1 MNINNFIKRKYIRL
15 QGSRNI
21 LKLNYFIEKYFRDKK
36 LGNIGFNFSDKPNRQ
51 TIVQKIIE
59 IKNINVSYGL
69 NHVLKDVNLSID
81 NKDFYTFLG
90 PSGCGK
96 TTLLRL
102 IAGFEKSQ
110 SGEVFIGGQ
119 EVSSLNPWE
128 RDVGMV
134 FQNYAL
140 WPHMTVYK
148 NISFGLEEKKI
159 NSKEIETRVAEVLE
173 LVDLDGLSKR
183 YPYQLSGGQQQRVAL
198 ARTLVVKPKVL
209 LLDEPLSN
217 LDAKLRVQMRKEL
230 LELHHKLDI
239 TTIFVTHD
247 QEEANA
253 MSTNL
258 AILNEGIVQQ
268 MGRPVDLYNNPTNAF
283 VANFLGT
290 TNVIEG
296 EFQNSVFTSKNGMVI
311 KGIGADAKGTS
322 VLLRPQN
329 LYLENKNNSLGLR
342 GLSLEEFEG
351 TVENQE
357 FLGNIV
363 RYVVNVKNHSLV
375 IDTLHEVDKKIYYP
389 KEKITMFLDSK
400 KIKFL

>member
-1 MNINNFIKRKYIRL
+1 M
-15 QGSRNI
+15 S
-21 LKLNYFIEKYFRDKK
+21 E
-36 LGNIGFNFSDKPNRQ
+36 
-51 TIVQKIIE
+51 TIIE
-59 IKNINVSYGL
+59 IKNINVSYGS
-69 NHVLKDVNLSID
+69 NHVLKEVSLNIE

-102 IAGFEKSQ
+102 IAGFEKSS
-110 SGEVFIGGQ
+110 SGELFIDGK
-119 EVSSLNPWE
+119 EVSNLNPWE

-159 NSKEIETRVAEVLE
+159 DKKEIKTRVDEVLE
-173 LVDLDGLSKR
+173 LVDLKDLSGR
-183 YPYQLSGGQQQRVAL
+183 YPFQLSGGQQQRVAL

-230 LELHHKLDI
+230 QDLHKKIGI
-239 TTIFVTHD
+239 TSIFVTHD
-247 QEEANA
+247 QEEANS

-258 AILNEGIVQQ
+258 AILNEGVVQQ
-268 MGRPVDLYNNPTNAF
+268 VGKPVDLYNNPENIF

-290 TNVIEG
+290 TNVIDG
-296 EFQNSVFTSKNGMVI
+296 TFKNNNFTSSEGLEIKNI
-311 KGIGADAKGTS
+311 IDDKKGTNI
-322 VLLRPQN
+322 LLRPQN
-329 LYLENKNNSLGLR
+329 LYLHGDNNDFQN
-342 GLSLEEFEG
+342 FEG
-351 TVENQE
+351 IVINQE

-363 RYVVNVKNHSLV
+363 RYTVDVKNHLLTVDS
-375 IDTLHEVDKKIYYP
+375 LHEVNKKIYSP
-389 KEKITMFLDSK
+389 NEKIKIYLDPS
-400 KIKFL
+400 KIKIL

>member
-1 MNINNFIKRKYIRL
+1 M
-15 QGSRNI
+15 Q
-21 LKLNYFIEKYFRDKK
+21 D
-36 LGNIGFNFSDKPNRQ
+36 P
-51 TIVQKIIE
+51 IIQ
-59 IKNINVSYGL
+59 IKNINVSYGT
-69 NHVLKDVNLSID
+69 NHVLKDVNLTIH

-110 SGEVFIGGQ
+110 SGELYIAGQ
-119 EVSSLNPWE
+119 EVSKSNPWE

-148 NISFGLEEKKI
+148 NVSFGLEEKKI
-159 NSKEIETRVAEVLE
+159 NKDEIDQRVKAILE
-173 LVDLDGLSKR
+173 LVDLKDLSKR

-230 LELHHKLDI
+230 LDLHNKLDI

-258 AILNEGIVQQ
+258 AIFNEGVVQQ
-268 MGRPVDLYNNPTNAF
+268 KGKPVDLYNNPANTF

-290 TNVIEG
+290 TNVLEG
-296 EFQNSVFTSKNGMVI
+296 TIANNVFTSNQGLVI
-311 KGIGADAKGTS
+311 QGLASDAKGSS

-329 LYLENKNNSLGLR
+329 LYLEQKDNLQAFSGV
-342 GLSLEEFEG
+342 
-351 TVENQE
+351 VEHQE

-363 RYVVNVKNHSLV
+363 RYIVNVNNHALV
-375 IDTLHEVDKKIYYP
+375 VDTLHEIDKVIHAPKAEIQIY
-389 KEKITMFLDSK
+389 LDPA

>member
-1 MNINNFIKRKYIRL
+1 M
-15 QGSRNI
+15 S
-21 LKLNYFIEKYFRDKK
+21 
-36 LGNIGFNFSDKPNRQ
+36 SS
-51 TIVQKIIE
+51 IIE
-59 IKNINVSYGL
+59 IKNINVSYGS
-69 NHVLKDVNLSID
+69 NHVLKDVNLNIE

-102 IAGFEKSQ
+102 VAGFEKSS
-110 SGEVFIGGQ
+110 SGELFIDGK
-119 EVSSLNPWE
+119 EVSNLNPWE

-148 NISFGLEEKKI
+148 NICFGLEEKKV
-159 NSKEIETRVAEVLE
+159 NKKEIDIRVDEVLE
-173 LVDLDGLSKR
+173 LVDLKDLRNR

-230 LELHHKLDI
+230 LDLHTKIGI

-247 QEEANA
+247 QEEANS

-258 AILNEGIVQQ
+258 AILNDGVVQQ
-268 MGRPVDLYNNPTNAF
+268 VGKPVDLYNNPANTF

-290 TNVIEG
+290 TNVISG
-296 EFQNSVFTSKNGMVI
+296 TFKNNIFTSNNGLI
-311 KGIGADAKGTS
+311 INDIPDNQNATS
-322 VLLRPQN
+322 ILLRPQN
-329 LYLENKNNSLGLR
+329 LYFENFDTKLQNFSAKIK
-342 GLSLEEFEG
+342 S
-351 TVENQE
+351 QE
-357 FLGNIV
+357 FLGNII
-363 RYVVNVKNHSLV
+363 RYSIEVKNHLLTV
-375 IDTLHEVDKKIYYP
+375 DTLHEINKKIFSP
-389 KEKITMFLDSK
+389 NEDIKIYIDSS
-400 KIKFL
+400 KIKAL

>member
-1 MNINNFIKRKYIRL
+1 M
-15 QGSRNI
+15 Q
-21 LKLNYFIEKYFRDKK
+21 D
-36 LGNIGFNFSDKPNRQ
+36 P
-51 TIVQKIIE
+51 IIQ
-59 IKNINVSYGL
+59 IKNINVSYGT
-69 NHVLKDVNLSID
+69 NHVLKDVNLTIH

-110 SGEVFIGGQ
+110 SGELYIAGQ
-119 EVSSLNPWE
+119 EVSKSNPWE

-148 NISFGLEEKKI
+148 NVSFGLEEKKI
-159 NSKEIETRVAEVLE
+159 NKDEIDQRVKAILE
-173 LVDLDGLSKR
+173 LVDLKDLSKR

-230 LELHHKLDI
+230 LDLHNKLDI

-258 AILNEGIVQQ
+258 AIFNEGVVQQ
-268 MGRPVDLYNNPTNAF
+268 KGKPVDLYNNPANTF

-290 TNVIEG
+290 TNVLEG
-296 EFQNSVFTSKNGMVI
+296 TIANNTFTSNQGLVI
-311 KGIGADAKGTS
+311 QGLASDAKGSS

-329 LYLENKNNSLGLR
+329 FYLEQKNNLQ
-342 GLSLEEFEG
+342 EFSG
-351 TVENQE
+351 IVEHQE

-363 RYVVNVKNHSLV
+363 RYIVNVNNHSLV
-375 IDTLHEVDKKIYYP
+375 VDTLHEIDKVIHAPKAAIKIY
-389 KEKITMFLDSK
+389 LDPA

>member
-1 MNINNFIKRKYIRL
+1 M
-15 QGSRNI
+15 S
-21 LKLNYFIEKYFRDKK
+21 E
-36 LGNIGFNFSDKPNRQ
+36 
-51 TIVQKIIE
+51 TIIE
-59 IKNINVSYGL
+59 IKNINVSYGS
-69 NHVLKDVNLSID
+69 NHVLKDVSLNIE

-102 IAGFEKSQ
+102 IAGFEKSS
-110 SGEVFIGGQ
+110 SGELFIDGK
-119 EVSSLNPWE
+119 EVSNLNPWE

-159 NSKEIETRVAEVLE
+159 DKKEIKSRVDEVLE
-173 LVDLDGLSKR
+173 LVDLKDLSGR
-183 YPYQLSGGQQQRVAL
+183 YPFQLSGGQQQRVAL

-230 LELHHKLDI
+230 QDLDKKIGI
-239 TTIFVTHD
+239 TSIFVTHD
-247 QEEANA
+247 QEEANS

-258 AILNEGIVQQ
+258 AILNEGVVQQ
-268 MGRPVDLYNNPTNAF
+268 VGKPVDLYNNPENIF

-290 TNVIEG
+290 TNVIDG
-296 EFQNSVFTSKNGMVI
+296 TFKNNNFTSSEGLEI
-311 KGIGADAKGTS
+311 KDIIDDKKGTNI
-322 VLLRPQN
+322 LLRPQN
-329 LYLENKNNSLGLR
+329 LYLHGNNNNFQN
-342 GLSLEEFEG
+342 FEG
-351 TVENQE
+351 IVINQE

-363 RYVVNVKNHSLV
+363 RYTVDVKNHLLIVDS
-375 IDTLHEVDKKIYYP
+375 LHEVNKKIYSP
-389 KEKITMFLDSK
+389 NEKIKIYLDPS
-400 KIKFL
+400 KIKIL

>member
-1 MNINNFIKRKYIRL
+1 M
-15 QGSRNI
+15 Q
-21 LKLNYFIEKYFRDKK
+21 D
-36 LGNIGFNFSDKPNRQ
+36 P
-51 TIVQKIIE
+51 IIQ
-59 IKNINVSYGL
+59 IKNINVSYGT
-69 NHVLKDVNLSID
+69 NHVLKDVNLTIH

-110 SGEVFIGGQ
+110 SGELYIAGQ
-119 EVSSLNPWE
+119 EVSNSNPWE

-148 NISFGLEEKKI
+148 NVSFGLEEKKI
-159 NSKEIETRVAEVLE
+159 PKDEIDQRVKEILA
-173 LVDLDGLSKR
+173 LVDLQDLSKR

-230 LELHHKLDI
+230 LDLHNQLGI

-258 AILNEGIVQQ
+258 AIFNEGVVQQ
-268 MGRPVDLYNNPTNAF
+268 MGKPVDLYNNPANTF

-290 TNVIEG
+290 TNVLEG
-296 EFQNSVFTSKNGMVI
+296 TIANTVFTSNQGLVI
-311 KGIGADAKGTS
+311 QGLASDAKGSS

-329 LYLENKNNSLGLR
+329 LYLEQKDNLQAFSGI
-342 GLSLEEFEG
+342 
-351 TVENQE
+351 VEHQE

-363 RYVVNVKNHSLV
+363 RYIVNVNNHALV
-375 IDTLHEVDKKIYYP
+375 VDTLHEIDKVIHAPKAEIQIY
-389 KEKITMFLDSK
+389 LDPA

>member
-1 MNINNFIKRKYIRL
+1 M
-15 QGSRNI
+15 Q
-21 LKLNYFIEKYFRDKK
+21 D
-36 LGNIGFNFSDKPNRQ
+36 P
-51 TIVQKIIE
+51 IIQ
-59 IKNINVSYGL
+59 IKNINVSYGT
-69 NHVLKDVNLSID
+69 NHVLKDVNLTIH

-110 SGEVFIGGQ
+110 SGELYIAGQ
-119 EVSSLNPWE
+119 EVSNSNPWE

-148 NISFGLEEKKI
+148 NVSFGLEEKKI
-159 NSKEIETRVAEVLE
+159 PKDEIDQRVKEILA
-173 LVDLDGLSKR
+173 LVDLQDLSKR

-230 LELHHKLDI
+230 LDLHNQLGI

-258 AILNEGIVQQ
+258 AIFNEGVVQQ
-268 MGRPVDLYNNPTNAF
+268 MGKPVDLYNNPANTF

-290 TNVIEG
+290 TNVLEG
-296 EFQNSVFTSKNGMVI
+296 TIANTVFTSNQGLVI
-311 KGIGADAKGTS
+311 QGLASDAKGSS

-329 LYLENKNNSLGLR
+329 LYLEQKDNLQAFSGI
-342 GLSLEEFEG
+342 
-351 TVENQE
+351 VEHQE

-363 RYVVNVKNHSLV
+363 RYIVNVNNHALV
-375 IDTLHEVDKKIYYP
+375 VDTLHEIDKAIHAPQAEIQIY
-389 KEKITMFLDSK
+389 LDPA

>member
-1 MNINNFIKRKYIRL
+1 M
-15 QGSRNI
+15 
-21 LKLNYFIEKYFRDKK
+21 
-36 LGNIGFNFSDKPNRQ
+36 SDS
-51 TIVQKIIE
+51 IIE
-59 IKNINVSYGL
+59 IKDINVSYGS
-69 NHVLKDVNLSID
+69 NHVLKDVNLNIN

-159 NSKEIETRVAEVLE
+159 NSKEIETRVGEVLE

-258 AILNEGIVQQ
+258 AIFNEGIVQQ

-290 TNVIEG
+290 TNVIAV
-296 EFQNSVFTSKNGMVI
+296 SYTHL
-311 KGIGADAKGTS
+311 T
-322 VLLRPQN
+322 LP
-329 LYLENKNNSLGLR
+329 
-342 GLSLEEFEG
+342 
-351 TVENQE
+351 TTP
-357 FLGNIV
+357 
-363 RYVVNVKNHSLV
+363 YV
-375 IDTLHEVDKKIYYP
+375 
-389 KEKITMFLDSK
+389 
-400 KIKFL
+400 

>member
-1 MNINNFIKRKYIRL
+1 M
-15 QGSRNI
+15 S
-21 LKLNYFIEKYFRDKK
+21 
-36 LGNIGFNFSDKPNRQ
+36 SS
-51 TIVQKIIE
+51 IIE
-59 IKNINVSYGL
+59 IKNINVSYGS
-69 NHVLKDVNLSID
+69 NHVLKDVNLNIE

-102 IAGFEKSQ
+102 VAGFEKSS
-110 SGEVFIGGQ
+110 SGELFIDGK
-119 EVSSLNPWE
+119 EVSNLNPWE

-148 NISFGLEEKKI
+148 NICFGLEEKKV
-159 NSKEIETRVAEVLE
+159 NKKEIDIRVDEVLE
-173 LVDLDGLSKR
+173 LVDLKDLRNR

-230 LELHHKLDI
+230 LDLHTKIGI

-247 QEEANA
+247 QEEANS

-258 AILNEGIVQQ
+258 AILNDGVVQQ
-268 MGRPVDLYNNPTNAF
+268 VGKPVDLYNNPANTF

-290 TNVIEG
+290 TNVISG
-296 EFQNSVFTSKNGMVI
+296 TFKNNIFTSNNGLI
-311 KGIGADAKGTS
+311 INDIPDNQNATS
-322 VLLRPQN
+322 ILLRPQN
-329 LYLENKNNSLGLR
+329 LYFENFDTKLQN
-342 GLSLEEFEG
+342 FTA
-351 TVENQE
+351 TVKNQE
-357 FLGNIV
+357 FLGNII
-363 RYVVNVKNHSLV
+363 RYSIEVKNHLLTV
-375 IDTLHEVDKKIYYP
+375 DTLHEINKKIFSP
-389 KEKITMFLDSK
+389 NEDIKIYIDSS
-400 KIKFL
+400 KIKAL

>member
-1 MNINNFIKRKYIRL
+1 MNEN
-15 QGSRNI
+15 
-21 LKLNYFIEKYFRDKK
+21 
-36 LGNIGFNFSDKPNRQ
+36 
-51 TIVQKIIE
+51 IIE
-59 IKNINVSYGL
+59 IKNINVSYGS
-69 NHVLKDVNLSID
+69 NHVLKDINLNIK

-110 SGEVFIGGQ
+110 SGELFIGGK
-119 EVSSLNPWE
+119 EISNSNPWE

-159 NSKEIETRVAEVLE
+159 KNSEIQKRVEDVLE
-173 LVDLDGLSKR
+173 LVDLKDLSKR

-230 LELHHKLDI
+230 LDLHNKIDI

-253 MSTNL
+253 MSSNL
-258 AILNEGIVQQ
+258 AIFNEGIVQQ
-268 MGRPVDLYNNPTNAF
+268 VGKPVDLYNNPANTF

-296 EFQNSVFTSKNGMVI
+296 EIKNLIFTSKKGLII
-311 KGIGADAKGTS
+311 KNINKNAKGDS
-322 VLLRPQN
+322 ILLRPQN
-329 LYLENKNNSLGLR
+329 LYLESKN
-342 GLSLEEFEG
+342 EKFEKFVG
-351 TVENQE
+351 NVKSQE

-363 RYVVNVKNHSLV
+363 RYIVNIKDHLL
-375 IDTLHEVDKKIYYP
+375 ILDTLHEADKKIYSSN
-389 KEKITMFLDSK
+389 EEITFYIDAE

>member
-1 MNINNFIKRKYIRL
+1 M
-15 QGSRNI
+15 S
-21 LKLNYFIEKYFRDKK
+21 E
-36 LGNIGFNFSDKPNRQ
+36 
-51 TIVQKIIE
+51 TIIE
-59 IKNINVSYGL
+59 IKNINVSYGS
-69 NHVLKDVNLSID
+69 NHVLKDVSLNIE

-102 IAGFEKSQ
+102 IAGFEKSS
-110 SGEVFIGGQ
+110 SGELFIDGK
-119 EVSSLNPWE
+119 EVSNLNPWE

-148 NISFGLEEKKI
+148 NISFGLEEKKLDK
-159 NSKEIETRVAEVLE
+159 KEIKNRVDEVLE
-173 LVDLDGLSKR
+173 LVDLKDLSGR
-183 YPYQLSGGQQQRVAL
+183 YPFQLSGGQQQRVAL

-230 LELHHKLDI
+230 QDLHKKIGI
-239 TTIFVTHD
+239 TSIFVTHD
-247 QEEANA
+247 QEEANS

-268 MGRPVDLYNNPTNAF
+268 VGKPVDLYNNPENIF

-290 TNVIEG
+290 TNVIDG
-296 EFQNSVFTSKNGMVI
+296 TIKDNSFTSSEGLEI
-311 KGIGADAKGTS
+311 KDIIDDKKGTNI
-322 VLLRPQN
+322 LLRPQN
-329 LYLENKNNSLGLR
+329 LYLDSNNNDFQN
-342 GLSLEEFEG
+342 FEAI
-351 TVENQE
+351 VINQE

-363 RYVVNVKNHSLV
+363 RYTVNVKNHLLTVDS
-375 IDTLHEVDKKIYYP
+375 LHEVNKKIYSLN
-389 KEKITMFLDSK
+389 EKIKIYLDPS
-400 KIKFL
+400 KIKIL

>member
-1 MNINNFIKRKYIRL
+1 M
-15 QGSRNI
+15 Q
-21 LKLNYFIEKYFRDKK
+21 D
-36 LGNIGFNFSDKPNRQ
+36 P
-51 TIVQKIIE
+51 IIQ
-59 IKNINVSYGL
+59 IKNINVSYGT
-69 NHVLKDVNLSID
+69 NHVLKDVNLTIH

-110 SGEVFIGGQ
+110 SGELYIAGQ
-119 EVSSLNPWE
+119 EVSKSNPWE

-148 NISFGLEEKKI
+148 NVSFGLEEKKI
-159 NSKEIETRVAEVLE
+159 NKDEIDQRVKSILE
-173 LVDLDGLSKR
+173 LVDLKDLSKR

-230 LELHHKLDI
+230 LDLHNKLDI

-258 AILNEGIVQQ
+258 AIFNEGIVQQ
-268 MGRPVDLYNNPTNAF
+268 KGKPVDLYNNPANTF

-290 TNVIEG
+290 TNVLEG
-296 EFQNSVFTSKNGMVI
+296 TIANNIFTSNQGLVI
-311 KGIGADAKGTS
+311 QGLASDARGSS

-329 LYLENKNNSLGLR
+329 FYLEQKNNLQ
-342 GLSLEEFEG
+342 EFSG
-351 TVENQE
+351 TVEHQE

-363 RYVVNVKNHSLV
+363 RYIVNVNNHSLV
-375 IDTLHEVDKKIYYP
+375 VDTLHEIDKVIHAPKAAIKIY
-389 KEKITMFLDSK
+389 LDPA